1 MKKINKTII
10 ILFMIMST
18 LLLMCLLLGCD
29 FVSYV
34 DTANTQ
40 TVSEEIVVLR
50 KSYEDKL
57 YAATAEIKFRDKE
70 QKLFDYAMQDAIN
83 ELNECISED
92 ELNKVYD
99 KHFAIIDEI
108 KTDEEYLEEEETAAI
123 NAYRTAVVTQ
133 AEKSYDKS
141 KYGSEQVT
149 YLNAVFAEFKD
160 GILQTDDTE
169 EMDALLQNFYF
180 DIHKENEILTLI
192 DYADITKYD
201 ESQKTAL
208 TEILN
213 ACIESIR
220 GCDKDEAISGAQELY
235 KYAIYKI
242 DTVNKIKE
250 YVDLTLYRKEQVNEI
265 EKIKDEYIAL
275 AEKATSKTESDNVFR
290 EYQITLYNI
299 PTDELLYNEELN
311 ILKEELYNA
320 LTDSYKLSYYD
331 ESQTITVNQLFQQY
345 LEMAASVTQKE
356 DVLSQYIIIRNRLDS
371 VKTKEDIAEEE
382 RIKLIEE
389 LYTDLL
395 NRVEQNADGLDKN
408 VILRRAQQ
416 AYADMKDRVSLSG
429 VREVYIASMHDISPR
444 YALRF
449 DLQEYNN
456 EVYYRESEKKEVDLI
471 KKEYLSRMTD
481 SMSIDETRSIFEEAK
496 RAIDVIKT
504 NDDLWNDSV
513 EAFRTELHSRYGDA
527 ILEEPRSL
535 IEANDYSELA
545 NIIDYYA
552 FYQLSV
558 DEFVCDT
565 FRVKLNFEHNDAWT
579 ELVNVYWYC
588 ELIRTAVG
596 IDAYFENNS
605 DYLVFILTPY
615 NFASTTNDIPN
626 VKKTDSLVEFDSD
639 KSQFVSRSED
649 FDDFGYYSYARTIKV
664 WNSQQLWY
672 ALEHEY
678 IPVCVPDSPA
688 EKVINRAKE
697 ILRDII
703 MEGMTEEE
711 KIFQIY
717 TWFGRNGRY
726 DSNYKKHSDN
736 AELSCQMRSYH
747 VEGALFDKLG
757 ICYSYAKAFL
767 LLARIEGVETYYIF
781 GSNGSDKI
789 DYNVTQHGYNYFK
802 VNNNWFLCDPVRSF
816 WGSPSDRMATYE
828 YFMLPAINYH
838 DRFLGITK
846 ICVHKD
852 IDKLILDEAYVDWS
866 IYQSFKV
873 NNANAFVTDVSDLKV
888 KISNFIDGTTACF
901 SLFCDKGNIDSV
913 VDYLISYCQEYNFNY
928 NIVKLADN
936 AVAEILVIKEENS

>member
-1 MKKINKTII
+1 MKKIKKTI

-18 LLLMCLLLGCD
+18 LLLMCSLLGCD

-40 TVSEEIVVLR
+40 TVSEEIIVLR
-50 KSYEDKL
+50 KSYVDKL

-92 ELNKVYD
+92 ALNKVYD

-108 KTDEEYLEEEETAAI
+108 KTDEEYLKEEETAAI
-123 NAYRTAVVTQ
+123 IAYRTAVVTQ
-133 AEKSYDKS
+133 AEKNYDKS

-149 YLNAVFAEFKD
+149 YLNAVFEEFKD
-160 GILQTDDTE
+160 GILQTNDTE

-192 DYADITKYD
+192 DYANVTKYD

-213 ACIESIR
+213 SCIESIR
-220 GCDKDEAISGAQELY
+220 GCDNDEAISGAQDLY

-265 EKIKDEYIAL
+265 EKITDEYIAL
-275 AEKATSKTESDNVFR
+275 SEKATSKTESDNAFR

-299 PTDELLYNEELN
+299 PTDEMLYSEELSE
-311 ILKEELYNA
+311 IKEKLVGSLTNTYKFSNYRESEGLAVKEL
-320 LTDSYKLSYYD
+320 L
-331 ESQTITVNQLFQQY
+331 EEFQNL
-345 LEMAASVTQKE
+345 LEDYTKKE
-356 DVLSQYIIIRNRLDS
+356 DVLFQYVSTKIQLDT
-371 VKTKEDIAEEE
+371 VKTAKVLDEED
-382 RIKLIEE
+382 RLNLIEE
-389 LYTDLL
+389 LYIDLK
-395 NRVEQNADGLDKN
+395 NKAETYEGDEDKN
-408 VILRRAQQ
+408 TILSKVEK
-416 AYADMKDRVSLSG
+416 AYEDMLDRVSQEG
-429 VREVYIASMHDISPR
+429 VQAVYGATLIEIVPQLAIRHE
-444 YALRF
+444 
-449 DLQEYNN
+449 LQEYKSA
-456 EVYYRESEKKEVDLI
+456 VYYRENEQNQVDSIKE
-471 KKEYLSRMTD
+471 EYTGMIND
-481 SMSIDETRSIFEEAK
+481 EISIQEARELLQEAK
-496 RAIDVIKT
+496 KAIDVIKT

-513 EAFRTELHSRYGDA
+513 EAFRTELHSLYGEA

-552 FYQLSV
+552 FYQLSA

-565 FRVKLNFEHNDAWT
+565 FRVKLNFEHNNAWT

-605 DYLVFILTPY
+605 DYLVFMLTPY

-639 KSQFVSRSED
+639 KSQFISRPED

-678 IPVCVPDSPA
+678 IPVCAPDSPA
-688 EKVINRAKE
+688 EKVMNRAKE

-726 DSNYKKHSDN
+726 DSNFKKYSDN

-747 VEGALFDKLG
+747 VEGALIDKLG
-757 ICYSYAKAFL
+757 VCYSYAKAFL
-767 LLARIEGVETYYIF
+767 LLTRIEGLEVYYVF
-781 GSNGSDKI
+781 GPNGGSII
-789 DYNVTQHGYNYFK
+789 DYTASVHGHNYLK
-802 VNNNWFLCDPVRSF
+802 LNNNWYLCDPVRSF
-816 WGSPSDRMATYE
+816 LVSPSHKMATYE
-828 YFMLPAINYH
+828 YFMLPALQYRTN
-838 DRFLGITK
+838 FSGVTK

-888 KISNFIDGTTACF
+888 KISNFIDGTIACF
-901 SLFCDKGNIDSV
+901 SLFCDKGNIDSI
-913 VDYLISYCQEYNFNY
+913 VDYLISYCQEYNFEY